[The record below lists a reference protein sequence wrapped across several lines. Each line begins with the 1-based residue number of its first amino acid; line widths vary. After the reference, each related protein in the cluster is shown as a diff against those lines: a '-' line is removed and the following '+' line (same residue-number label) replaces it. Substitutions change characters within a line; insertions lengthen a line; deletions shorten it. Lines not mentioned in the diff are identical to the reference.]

1 MTTSFGGGQDDR
13 TAAERIVAAIT
24 AVMPPGCAPLR
35 AEFAMTVVA
44 EAAEVLGAD
53 EQRLPVRVQPTEAL
67 LGLVREERH
76 RSAGSGAGPWW
87 RLVVTFGPGGA
98 VEVQPDYGDEPF
110 PDEQLFDPHDYLADL
125 ECYPRESVPIWLAA
139 YIAHGDRQSRT
150 PQAAAEQARTDR
162 RIGVLAV
169 PSDGDFPP
177 FPVLWSR
184 WAVLA
189 AIYIARRS
197 PTGPLILPAMGWFE
211 SAGHSGST
219 LYALPG
225 GRAVLSGGV
234 WNAPELAAAYLG
246 GQPMPAFYA
255 GAPDWVADPV
265 LNPRAANGLM
275 SFCYWWESGHWYRG
289 ESAPADRLREAI
301 PEIWTF
307 DTTVTVI
314 RDLLSSRRAVGYE
327 AVAALLTAA
336 EIGVVTR
343 DTVAAVLGAD
353 CGFDI
358 DSAMNQLSMAGVIV
372 SLPERIT
379 RERAIAR
386 VRQFVLARGLPLGD
400 RSLDIVLAERVSVG
414 WRIILPS
421 VSGSADRGTFYV
433 ADDDVLEYSPSSV
446 APSVYLAEFEQR
458 FDQRQGGVQ
467 V

>member
-1 MTTSFGGGQDDR
+1 MTTLFGEGENEQER
-13 TAAERIVAAIT
+13 AERIVAAIT
-24 AVMPPGCAPLR
+24 AVMPSGCVPLH

-44 EAAEVLGAD
+44 EAAELLGAD

-67 LGLVREERH
+67 LELVREERR
-76 RSAGSGAGPWW
+76 RSARAGAGPWW
-87 RLVVTFGPGGA
+87 RLVVTFGPAGA
-98 VEVQPDYGDEPF
+98 VEVLPDYGDEPF

-125 ECYPRESVPIWLAA
+125 EYYPRESVPIWLAA

-150 PQAAAEQARTDR
+150 PQAAAEQARTHR
-162 RIGVLAV
+162 RSGVLAI
-169 PSDGDFPP
+169 PSDSDFPP

-189 AIYIARRS
+189 AVHIARRS
-197 PTGPLILPAMGWFE
+197 PAGPLILPAMGWFE
-211 SAGHSGST
+211 SSGHSGST

-234 WNAPELAAAYLG
+234 WNAPELAATYLG
-246 GQPMPAFYA
+246 GQPMPAFYS

-289 ESAPADRLREAI
+289 GSAPADRLREAI

-307 DTTVTVI
+307 DTAVKAI
-314 RDLLSSRRAVGYE
+314 RELLASRRAVGYE
-327 AVAALLTAA
+327 AVAALLAAA

-343 DTVAAVLGAD
+343 DTVSAVLGTE

-372 SLPERIT
+372 SLPEQIT

-386 VRQFVLARGLPLGD
+386 VRDFVLARGLPLGD
-400 RSLDIVLAERVSVG
+400 RSLDIVRAERVSVG
-414 WRIILPS
+414 WRITLPT
-421 VSGSADRGTFYV
+421 VSGNEAGGVFYV
-433 ADDDVLEYSPSSV
+433 ADDDVLEYSSSTV
-446 APSVYLAEFEQR
+446 APSVYLAEFEHR